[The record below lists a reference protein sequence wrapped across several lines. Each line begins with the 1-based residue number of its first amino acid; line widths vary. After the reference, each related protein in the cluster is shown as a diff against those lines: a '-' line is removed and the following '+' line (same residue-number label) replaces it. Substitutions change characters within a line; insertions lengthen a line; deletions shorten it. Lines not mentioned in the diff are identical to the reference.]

1 MSSGRSAIV
10 LNITG
15 RSFWYAFES
24 PQENPADTRIR
35 LRVYIGSARA
45 CTLMDEKPDT
55 IDGVTLYNSFTFSPT
70 DSQVVETL
78 ENFECRVD
86 KAEDGEVRL
95 TVRLPSEVSSGRQLV
110 RMLYE
115 VNDGDRTLTR
125 WLDVVSRS
133 FSVEVEPGKETHV
146 ILEQDADALEYSGF
160 FKKTMKNL
168 ELFQLNVL
176 STELRG

>member
-1 MSSGRSAIV
+1 
-10 LNITG
+10 
-15 RSFWYAFES
+15 
-24 PQENPADTRIR
+24 
-35 LRVYIGSARA
+35 
-45 CTLMDEKPDT
+45 
-55 IDGVTLYNSFTFSPT
+55 
-70 DSQVVETL
+70 
-78 ENFECRVD
+78 
-86 KAEDGEVRL
+86 
-95 TVRLPSEVSSGRQLV
+95 
-110 RMLYE
+110 MLYE

-146 ILEQDADALEYSGF
+146 ILEQNADALEYSGF